1 MQEAQPN
8 AIGPVDDIDQSTW
21 KYINQNWGFRYWVP
35 SVLFFISVIAWLYY
49 FGIDSENEGILIA
62 LPFLW
67 LLFGYGYARGKIVE
81 AFIRQFAAVNNL
93 HYIGKSNVLDMT
105 AALFDSGHSKA
116 ISHTI
121 GGIYQNHPIEIFY
134 YQYTTGQ
141 GKQKTIHPYTVAR
154 ITLQG
159 TAPDILMESKKNLF
173 QTKRKR
179 SNQKELLLE
188 SNFRDHFTTY
198 VPEDFGIETFEIF
211 TPEILARLIDAAQGF
226 DFEFIESAL
235 YVYTSGT
242 IEKRARLTAMLELAQ
257 YLITTIGPRITRLTD
272 DVEAMKET
280 YSKN

>member
-1 MQEAQPN
+1 MQETQPS
-8 AIGPVDDIDQSTW
+8 AIGPVDDIDQNTW
-21 KYINQNWGFRYWVP
+21 KYINQNWGLWYWIP
-35 SVLFFISVIAWLYY
+35 AVLFLIGTMAAIYYIEGEDVI
-49 FGIDSENEGILIA
+49 NLIV
-62 LPFLW
+62 LPLMW
-67 LLFGYGYARGKIVE
+67 VLGGYGYARGKIVE
-81 AFIRQFAAVNNL
+81 AFIRQFAAANNL

-121 GGIYQNHPIEIFY
+121 GGIYQNHSIEIFY

-141 GKQKTIHPYTVAR
+141 GKQKAIHPYTVVR
-154 ITLQG
+154 IALQG

-173 QTKRKR
+173 QAKRKR

-211 TPEILARLIDAAQGF
+211 TPEILTRLIDTAQSF

-242 IEKRARLTAMLELAQ
+242 IEKRARLTVMLELAQ
-257 YLITTIGPRITRLTD
+257 YLITTIGPRITRLSD
-272 DVEAMKET
+272 DVKAMKEA
-280 YSKN
+280 YAKN